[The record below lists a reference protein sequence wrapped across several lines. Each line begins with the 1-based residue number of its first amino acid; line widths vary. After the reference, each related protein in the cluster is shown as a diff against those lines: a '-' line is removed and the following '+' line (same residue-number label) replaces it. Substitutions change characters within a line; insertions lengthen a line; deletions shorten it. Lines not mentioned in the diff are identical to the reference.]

1 MIIFDKFGDGQSE
14 RNRSVRVCPDNSMRA
29 VTLPARLALT
39 KERTREGVPSQ
50 KGERLSRPSLAAPP
64 IRLVRDRIAV
74 LLRGPRVAGRRP
86 RTLFSN
92 RELDLL
98 DRGVSH
104 GKQRKATRSNRELWT
119 VENSAKI
126 VNSSSLR
133 MSEELSLPV
142 ISDTNFRHLTSFLIG
157 TASHSEFVATHSKQ
171 TTGEF
176 LTGARIACFR
186 SAALQL
192 KPQECCS
199 RVAPEQGKIPLHKE
213 PEQEP
218 L

>member
-1 MIIFDKFGDGQSE
+1 VIIFDKFGDGQSE

-98 DRGVSH
+98 ERGVSH
-104 GKQRKATRSNRELWT
+104 CKQRKATVSNRELWT
-119 VENSAKI
+119 VGNSMNI
-126 VNSSSLR
+126 GILNPSQ
-133 MSEELSLPV
+133 MSEELSRPV
-142 ISDTNFRHLTSFLIG
+142 ISDTNFRQLTSFLIG
-157 TASHSEFVATHSKQ
+157 TASHSEFVVTRSKQ
-171 TTGEF
+171 TAGEF

-186 SAALQL
+186 SAALQP

-213 PEQEP
+213 QEKER